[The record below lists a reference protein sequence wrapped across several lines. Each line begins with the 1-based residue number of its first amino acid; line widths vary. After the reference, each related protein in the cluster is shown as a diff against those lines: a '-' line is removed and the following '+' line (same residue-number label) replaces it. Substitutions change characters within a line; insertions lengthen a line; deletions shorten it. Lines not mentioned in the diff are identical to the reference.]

1 MDIPSEGTPKCQES
15 WELHDAV
22 EVGGAD
28 LEERGDVAAFDQDPS
43 YPGWPGWTMGYWWAL
58 PNGLLLSW
66 PETFLGNMFSF

>member
-1 MDIPSEGTPKCQES
+1 MQLSTPNSSWLNHHFCWTSRLRGYPKCQES

-43 YPGWPGWTMGYWWAL
+43 YPGWNGWTMGY
-58 PNGLLLSW
+58 
-66 PETFLGNMFSF
+66 

>member
-1 MDIPSEGTPKCQES
+1 MVKPPFLLDIPSEGTPKCQES

-43 YPGWPGWTMGYWWAL
+43 SGLDHGILMSVAL
-58 PNGLLLSW
+58 Q
-66 PETFLGNMFSF
+66 MACH